1 MVTAAPQELQ
11 PDRDPADRLASVEAA
26 AATNLDMAELGRRII
41 QAAYLEGDF
50 VLRSGRRSTYYFDK
64 YLFATDPS
72 ILRDLGVALAAR
84 IPTDTNRVAGPELG
98 AVALATVAAL
108 ATGIPSV
115 LVRKAAKDYG
125 TGKRIEGVLRAG
137 DRVILIEDVMT
148 TGGQAL
154 DSAEAL
160 RDAGTEVTR
169 VIAIVDREE
178 GGAEALHTAG
188 FDFEALFT
196 LSGLGLA
203 R

>member
-1 MVTAAPQELQ
+1 MVAAAWHVPQPGRGGVDRLVAVKAAAPTN
-11 PDRDPADRLASVEAA
+11 VE
-26 AATNLDMAELGRRII
+26 MAELGRRIVE
-41 QAAYLEGDF
+41 AAYLEGDF

-72 ILRDLGVALAAR
+72 ILRDLGVALAAK
-84 IPTDTNRVAGPELG
+84 IPADTDRVAGPELG
-98 AVALATVAAL
+98 AVALATAAGL

-115 LVRKAAKDYG
+115 FVRKAAKDYG

-160 RDAGTEVTR
+160 RDAGAEVTR
-169 VIAIVDREE
+169 VIVIVDREE
-178 GGAEALHTAG
+178 GGAEALRAAG
-188 FDFEALFT
+188 FDFDALFT
-196 LSGLGLA
+196 LSSLGLA